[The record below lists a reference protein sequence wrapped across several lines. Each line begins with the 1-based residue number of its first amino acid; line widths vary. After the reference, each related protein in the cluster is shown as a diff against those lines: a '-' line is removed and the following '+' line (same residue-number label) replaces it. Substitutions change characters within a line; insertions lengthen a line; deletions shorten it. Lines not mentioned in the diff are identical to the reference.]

1 MISIQEFNNGINFWD
16 ARPKWPNDLHNG
28 FYSFL
33 QNHLEEILTNEN
45 PFNQQLINTL
55 INPLQRWVALR
66 PKSQQYIID
75 NYLRSTDLLNRIW
88 IEDIAPVRDGDIT
101 TIEYNSLRRFIE
113 AVKNIKGTN
122 SYVFPS
128 KFSHFLLPKIF
139 PVYDNTALAGIN
151 NNYEEYYNL
160 FRREWNETA
169 DNIKVQ
175 LINSIQNKIQVNGGN
190 VLINYPYQTKAV
202 EICLIGRQNN
212 H

>member
-1 MISIQEFNNGINFWD
+1 MVTIQEFNSGINFWN
-16 ARPKWPNDLHNG
+16 AKPKWPKDLHNG

-33 QNHLEEILTNEN
+33 RNHLEDNLNSEN

-75 NYLRSTDLLNRIW
+75 NYLSSIDLLNRIW
-88 IEDIAPVRDGDIT
+88 REDVAPVKNGDIA
-101 TIEYNSLRRFIE
+101 TIEYRSLRRFIE
-113 AVKNIKGTN
+113 TVKNIKGTN

-128 KFSHFLLPKIF
+128 KFSHFLIPNIF

-151 NNYEEYYNL
+151 NNYEEYYNM
-160 FRREWNETA
+160 FRIEWNETD
-169 DNIKVQ
+169 DNMKDQ
-175 LINSIQNKIQVNGGN
+175 LINAIQNKIQVNGGN
-190 VLINYPYQTKAV
+190 VLYNYPYHTKAV
-202 EICLIGRQNN
+202 EICLIGRQHN